1 MPDLMGYIWLVPVIV
16 GIFAVILFHKFFLAL
31 FGIILI
37 SQDSIGVVTKKFRIF
52 GKTSLPDG
60 TLIALNGEAGI
71 QADTLPPGLHLG
83 YWPWQFSVQ
92 SVLFTEIP
100 EGQVGIVEAR
110 DGAGIHPGRTFAKA
124 IDCDSFQNAR
134 AFLTGGGQRGSQID
148 VIRPGVYRINT
159 SLFTVRLARALRI
172 PDNKVGLVTTNDGQ
186 PLSDGEIAGPI
197 VTGHDK
203 WQNGQAFIDAGGYK
217 GRQEEIIQSGIYFHN
232 PEFVQ
237 VELVD
242 LVNVPIGYVGVVNAF
257 VGKEPLAV
265 DIEDRDNQANIVK
278 HGEKGV
284 WDKAL
289 DPGRYAINTYTHK
302 IELVP
307 TTNIVLNWAG
317 AKSDAHTL
325 DRNLSTITVR
335 SQDGFAF
342 NLDVSQIIH
351 ISPYEAAKVIA
362 RFGSVQNLVSQVLE
376 PLIGNYFR
384 NSAQEAD
391 IIDFLSKRTEQQAKA
406 KEAID
411 KAISGYSVQ
420 SVDTLIGDIVPP
432 AELMATL
439 TDRKIAQQQVETYGK
454 QKEAAEARQTF
465 EQAASN
471 ADTMRLVV
479 DAERAV
485 QVAELTASAQVKTAA
500 GNAEAKTINAKAD
513 AEVLTVVGEATA
525 KQTLAVGN
533 AEAEVLRAKVD
544 AVGASSYASM
554 AIVKDLAEARTPLV
568 PQVLATG
575 GGNGAGSGLADAL
588 IGNILA
594 QGVEQPQPQRPA
606 IAAPK
611 APEAAKPAKA
621 TEPKPPREKLMG

>member
-1 MPDLMGYIWLVPVIV
+1 MPDFAGLAWLIPTIV
-16 GIFAVILFHKFFLAL
+16 AILAVIFFHKFFLAL

-83 YWPWQFSVQ
+83 FWPWQFAVEHAK
-92 SVLFTEIP
+92 FTEIP
-100 EGQVGIVEAR
+100 EGHVGIVEAR
-110 DGAGIHPGRTFAKA
+110 DGVGIHPGRTFAKA

-159 SLFTVRLARALRI
+159 SLFSVRLSRALRI
-172 PDNKVGLVTTNDGQ
+172 PDNKVGLVTTNDGR
-186 PLSDGEIAGPI
+186 PLSDGEIAGPV

-203 WQNGQAFIDAGGYK
+203 WQNGQAFIEAGGFK
-217 GRQEEIIQSGIYFHN
+217 GRQEEIVQSGTYFHN

-257 VGKEPLAV
+257 VGREPV
-265 DIEDRDNQANIVK
+265 IEEGTVHDNQANIVK
-278 HGEKGV
+278 QGEKGV
-284 WDKAL
+284 WDRAL

-302 IELVP
+302 IEMVP

-317 AKSDAHTL
+317 AKTDSHDL

-351 ISPYEAAKVIA
+351 ISPAEASKVIA
-362 RFGSVQNLVSQVLE
+362 RFGSVRNLVSQVLE

-391 IIDFLSKRTEQQAKA
+391 ILAFLSKRTEQQKLA

-411 KAISGYSVQ
+411 EAIKGYSVQ

-432 AELMATL
+432 AELMTTL
-439 TDRKIAQQQVETYGK
+439 TDRKIAQQQIETYGQ
-454 QKEAAEARQTF
+454 QKAAATARQDF
-465 EQAASN
+465 EQAQSN
-471 ADTMRLVV
+471 ADTMKLVV

-485 QVAELTASAQVKTAA
+485 QVAELTASAQVKTAS

-513 AEVLTVVGEATA
+513 AEVLTVVGDATA

-544 AVGASSYASM
+544 AVGPQAYASM
-554 AIVKDLAEARTPLV
+554 AIIRDLAEARTPIV
-568 PQVLATG
+568 PTIVAGGAGQG
-575 GGNGAGSGLADAL
+575 GGIADAL
-588 IGNILA
+588 LGNILA
-594 QGVEQPQPQRPA
+594 GQIEGPT
-606 IAAPK
+606 K
-611 APEAAKPAKA
+611 ASVPAKA
-621 TEPKPPREKLMG
+621 SKKEILKG

>member
-1 MPDLMGYIWLVPVIV
+1 MPELLGLAWLVPVIV
-16 GIFAVILFHKFFLAL
+16 GALAVIFFHKFFLAL

-60 TLIALNGEAGI
+60 SLIALNGEAGI

-83 YWPWQFSVQ
+83 FWPWQFSVE
-92 SVLFTEIP
+92 SVKFTEIP
-100 EGQVGIVEAR
+100 EGHVGIVEAR
-110 DGAGIHPGRTFAKA
+110 DGLSIAPGRTFAKA
-124 IDCDSFQNAR
+124 IECDSFQNAR

-159 SLFTVRLARALRI
+159 SLFSVRLTRALRI
-172 PDNKVGLVTTNDGQ
+172 PDNAVGLVTTNDGL
-186 PLSDGEIAGPI
+186 PLSDGEIAGPV

-203 WQNGQAFIDAGGYK
+203 WQNGQAFIDAGGFK
-217 GRQEEIIQSGIYFHN
+217 GRQEEIIQSGTYFHN

-257 VGKEPLAV
+257 VGKEPATK
-265 DIEDRDNQANIVK
+265 EGEERDVHANIVK
-278 HGEKGV
+278 QGEKGV
-284 WDKAL
+284 WDRAL
-289 DPGRYAINTYTHK
+289 DPGRYPINTYTHK

-317 AKSDAHTL
+317 AKTDSHSL

-351 ISPYEAAKVIA
+351 ISPSEASKVIA

-406 KEAID
+406 KVAID
-411 KAISGYSVQ
+411 TAISGYSVQ

-432 AELMATL
+432 AELMQTL
-439 TDRKIAQQQVETYGK
+439 TDRKIAQQQIETYNQ
-454 QKEAAEARQTF
+454 QKMAATARQDF
-465 EQAASN
+465 EQAQSN
-471 ADTMRLVV
+471 ADTMKLVV

-485 QVAELTASAQVKTAA
+485 QVAELNAAAKVKSAA
-500 GNAEAKTINAKAD
+500 GEAEAKTINAKAD
-513 AEVLTVVGEATA
+513 AEVLTVVGDATA

-533 AEAEVLRAKVD
+533 AEADVLRAKVE
-544 AVGASSYASM
+544 AVGSQAYASM
-554 AIVKDLAEARTPLV
+554 AIVADLAEARTPLV
-568 PQVLATG
+568 PHIDASG
-575 GGNGAGSGLADAL
+575 GGTGRGGGLVDAL
-588 IGNILA
+588 LGNLMA
-594 QGVEQPQPQRPA
+594 QQVDGGQQV
-606 IAAPK
+606 
-611 APEAAKPAKA
+611 AKL
-621 TEPKPPREKLMG
+621 PKPTKAKEVLKG

>member
-1 MPDLMGYIWLVPVIV
+1 MPELMGLIWLVPVIV
-16 GIFAVILFHKFFLAL
+16 GLVAVILFHKFFLAL

-83 YWPWQFSVQ
+83 FWPWQFSVE
-92 SVLFTEIP
+92 SVKFTEIP

-110 DGAGIHPGRTFAKA
+110 DGVSIAPGRTFAKA
-124 IDCDSFQNAR
+124 IECDSFQNAR

-159 SLFTVRLARALRI
+159 SLFSIRLARALRI
-172 PDNKVGLVTTNDGQ
+172 PDNKVGLVTTNDGL
-186 PLSDGEIAGPI
+186 PLSDGEIAGPV

-217 GRQEEIIQSGIYFHN
+217 GRQEEIVQSGTYFHN

-257 VGKEPLAV
+257 VGREPAV
-265 DIEDRDNQANIVK
+265 VEEDARDNQANIVK
-278 HGEKGV
+278 QGEKGV

-317 AKSDAHTL
+317 AKSDAHAL

-351 ISPYEAAKVIA
+351 ISPYEASKVIA
-362 RFGSVQNLVSQVLE
+362 RFGSVANLVSQVLE

-406 KEAID
+406 KVAID
-411 KAISGYSVQ
+411 AAISGYSVQ

-432 AELMATL
+432 AELMTTL
-439 TDRKIAQQQVETYGK
+439 TDRKIAQQQVETYSK
-454 QKEAAEARQTF
+454 QKEAAAARQEF
-465 EQAASN
+465 EQAQSN

-485 QVAELTASAQVKTAA
+485 QVAELTAAAKVKAAA
-500 GNAEAKTINAKAD
+500 GEAEAKTINAKAD
-513 AEVLTVVGEATA
+513 AEVLTVVGQATA
-525 KQTLAVGN
+525 SQTLAVGN
-533 AEAEVLRAKVD
+533 AEAEVLRAKVE
-544 AVGASSYASM
+544 AVGPQAYASM
-554 AIVKDLAEARTPLV
+554 AIVSDIAEAGLPLV
-568 PQVLATG
+568 PHILATG
-575 GGNGAGSGLADAL
+575 GGAGGGGSLMDAF
-588 IGNILA
+588 IGNVLA
-594 QGVEQPQPQRPA
+594 NSADGQALPA
-606 IAAPK
+606 PTKAPTKAAPSKASAPAAPK
-611 APEAAKPAKA
+611 EILK
-621 TEPKPPREKLMG
+621 G